1 MTRLRVLLSQASNL
15 TAREHLTVLSA
26 VGVPV
31 EVMSSDLFALCRWS
45 RWARRLHRCSAS
57 GTDPAGYLQAVSAVL
72 AEGGFDA
79 LLPTHEQA
87 WLFAVGRDRLPPGA
101 PAELAPAESLA
112 RVQSKI
118 AFARL
123 LDELGAPQPRWWPV
137 EDDTVPGQIP
147 CPYFLKSAFSTGG
160 PGVRRVRTPAEHAR
174 ALTELRASGQE
185 LIAQAPAPGQYGQVQ
200 ALFDDGRLV
209 AAHTSVQAGQGM
221 GGSAAA
227 RLSVDHPSAAVWAA
241 AVGEK
246 LAWHGGLAMDYFHQ
260 DGEPVFIE
268 CNPRTVEPG
277 NAVASGVNLPLLSIA
292 LATGRHCRQGRERA
306 TGSPKPQHARP
317 AARLARPDQRTAGRA
332 ADASG
337 CGGAAE
343 CVRPQR
349 RSAHAGHP
357 GPPSL
362 IPPLRVATALLAR
375 PASAAQI
382 WPHDRR
388 LLRHPA
394 GRDPP
399 VPLIPDKIRPPWMIT
414 HPAARYL

>member
-15 TAREHLTVLSA
+15 TAREHLTVLGA

-185 LIAQAPAPGQYGQVQ
+185 LIAQAPAPGQDGQVQ
-200 ALFDDGRLV
+200 ALFDDG
-209 AAHTSVQAGQGM
+209 G
-221 GGSAAA
+221 
-227 RLSVDHPSAAVWAA
+227 
-241 AVGEK
+241 
-246 LAWHGGLAMDYFHQ
+246 
-260 DGEPVFIE
+260 
-268 CNPRTVEPG
+268 
-277 NAVASGVNLPLLSIA
+277 
-292 LATGRHCRQGRERA
+292 
-306 TGSPKPQHARP
+306 
-317 AARLARPDQRTAGRA
+317 
-332 ADASG
+332 
-337 CGGAAE
+337 
-343 CVRPQR
+343 
-349 RSAHAGHP
+349 
-357 GPPSL
+357 
-362 IPPLRVATALLAR
+362 
-375 PASAAQI
+375 
-382 WPHDRR
+382 
-388 LLRHPA
+388 
-394 GRDPP
+394 
-399 VPLIPDKIRPPWMIT
+399 
-414 HPAARYL
+414 